1 VYFVIMLKTRFL
13 IDIEIFIVWRN
24 ILDKF
29 WNILSQK

>member
-1 VYFVIMLKTRFL
+1 MLKTRFL